1 MKKELK
7 YLLYIITIFVFF
19 IFIGSYYFSDKNK
32 KNSYRSLIN
41 YDENIN
47 LYKDQLNLLKNDTDN
62 IIEYV
67 ENKSNTKKSKYNFWN
82 LIQND

>member
-47 LYKDQLNLLKNDTDN
+47 LYNDQLNLLKNDTDN

>member
-1 MKKELK
+1 M
-7 YLLYIITIFVFF
+7 FFF

>member
-67 ENKSNTKKSKYNFWN
+67 ENKSNNKKSKYNFWN